1 MVFSSLFFMFMYL
14 PIVLGIYYVTPLKY
28 RNLFLLIANLAFY
41 GFGEPIYIII
51 MIISIFVDYTH
62 GILVEKYRENDKKA
76 KYFVMQSVVIN
87 LGILIFFKYFDFILI
102 NLQSVIPALN
112 AFEPLG
118 LPLPI
123 GISFYTF
130 QTMSYTID
138 IYRNDAKAQ
147 RSIVDFG
154 VYVTLFPQLIAGPI
168 VKYKD
173 LAEQLKGRKETFDKF
188 SSGVKIFTLG
198 LFKKVMLANNIG
210 MLWDAYKVMP
220 QNEISVLGAWL
231 SIIAF
236 SFQLYFDFSGY
247 SDMARGLGRML
258 GFEFLEN
265 FNFPYI
271 SKSATEFWR
280 RWHIS
285 LGSWF
290 REYLY
295 IPLGGNKKGKM
306 KLYRNIFIV
315 WFATGIWHGAEWNYA
330 LWGLYYGVVLTIEKG
345 FLLKF
350 LEKIP
355 RIFSHI
361 YAIIIIIIGWTLFAV
376 EGNGTEALSY
386 ISILFGNS
394 SVGFINSDV
403 IYYLSNYGIMLVICT
418 LFSIPLT
425 RKLKI
430 SDKIKEPI
438 TQVLIIVTLVIC
450 TAYLVDATY
459 NPFLYFRF

>member
-1 MVFSSLFFMFMYL
+1 MIFSSLFFLFIYL
-14 PIVLGIYYVTPLKY
+14 PITIGIYYLTPIKL
-28 RNLFLLIANLAFY
+28 RNLFLLIANLVFY
-41 GFGEPIYIII
+41 GWGEPVYILI
-51 MIISIFVDYTH
+51 MIASIFVDYTH
-62 GILVEKYRENDKKA
+62 GILVEKYRENDKIA
-76 KYFVMQSVVIN
+76 KYFVKQSVVIN

-102 NLQSVIPALN
+102 NLQKIMPFLSDVQ
-112 AFEPLG
+112 PLG
-118 LPLPI
+118 LALPI

-147 RSIVDFG
+147 RNIINFG
-154 VYVTLFPQLIAGPI
+154 TYVTLFPQLIAGPI

-173 LAEQLKGRKETFDKF
+173 VAEQLTKRIETTEKF
-188 SSGVKIFTLG
+188 ASGIKIFTLG
-198 LFKKVMLANNIG
+198 LFKKVLIANNIG
-210 MLWDAYKVMP
+210 MLWDSIKVFETT
-220 QNEISVLGAWL
+220 NLTILGAW
-231 SIIAF
+231 IGMIAF
-236 SFQLYFDFSGY
+236 GMQLYFDFSGY

-295 IPLGGNKKGKM
+295 IPLGGNRGSTL

-315 WFATGIWHGAEWNYA
+315 WLATGIWHGAEWNFA
-330 LWGLYYGVVLTIEKG
+330 LWGLYYAVILVIEKT
-345 FLLKF
+345 FLLNF
-350 LEKIP
+350 LQKMP
-355 RIFSHI
+355 RFVSHI
-361 YAIIIIIIGWTLFAV
+361 YALIIILVGWALFSI
-376 EGNGTEALSY
+376 EGNGTQALSY
-386 ISILFGNS
+386 ISVMFGNTQ
-394 SVGFINSDV
+394 VGFTDAHTL
-403 IYYLSNYGIMLVICT
+403 YLIKNYAIMLFIGV
-418 LFSIPLT
+418 LFCIPIRINKMNKHVT
-425 RKLKI
+425 NTVTFI
-430 SDKIKEPI
+430 AIA
-438 TQVLIIVTLVIC
+438 VTLVLS